1 MNGVGRSVAV
11 LLKSGSHLW
20 SLACQIGFRHGS
32 MLVALPLCSSVCF
45 FGLRFVLSVLGL
57 AA

>member
-11 LLKSGSHLW
+11 LLKSGSRLW
-20 SLACQIGFRHGS
+20 SLACLIGVRHRS
-32 MLVALPLCSSVCF
+32 MLVALPLCSSLCF
-45 FGLRFVLSVLGL
+45 FGLRLVLSVLGL